1 VIVAVLLVGSLAR
14 LAPLLLRRVRAHRL
28 GRPPGPAEGAR
39 YFDAVAGELRRG
51 AALRQALA
59 IPAPHTRLARLA
71 LTGQPIE
78 LVAVEVQTMFALD
91 DELATAG
98 IRLASRSGAPT
109 GLLFSRLAERLRF
122 AEQLERDRKALT
134 AQARLSAAVIGLLP
148 AAPGVIMLASGGSGR
163 LLEPGP
169 SRSVAL
175 FGLALQLLGLMVI
188 AGLLRAER

>member
-1 VIVAVLLVGSLAR
+1 MIVAVLLIGSLAR
-14 LAPLLLRRVRAHRL
+14 LAPLVRGRYRAHRVA
-28 GRPPGPAEGAR
+28 RPPGPAEAAR

-59 IPAPHTRLARLA
+59 IPVPETRLARLA

-78 LVAVEVQTMFALD
+78 LAAIEVRTMFALD

-98 IRLASRSGAPT
+98 IRLASRSGAPA
-109 GLLFSRLAERLRF
+109 GPLFSRLGERLRS
-122 AEQLERDRKALT
+122 AEQLARDRKALT

-148 AAPGVIMLASGGSGR
+148 AAPAVIMLASGGGR

-169 SRSVAL
+169 SRSVVL
-175 FGLALQLLGLMVI
+175 LGLALQLLGVLVI
-188 AGLLRAER
+188 IGLLRADR